1 VNGPDLVAA
10 IVQGV
15 VEGITEFI
23 PVSST
28 GHLIITGH
36 WLGFDD
42 ARAKTFDIFIQLGA
56 ILAIV
61 WLYRDKFLAVLRS
74 VREPASRAFVR
85 NLAIAFV
92 PAAAIGFVAHGWIKE
107 HLFTPVIVAWALVL
121 GGFVI
126 LLVEWWK
133 PVPRIDDVD
142 AITPRRALGVGL
154 AQILA
159 LVPGVSRSG
168 ATIMGGYLLGLSR
181 TAATEFSFFLAVP
194 VLAAAAGYDLLKSR
208 HDLVA
213 SDAPLFAVGFLVA
226 FVSAL
231 IVVKVFLRYV
241 AHHSFSAFAW
251 YRIGFGALLLWYY
264 VGRV

>member
-1 VNGPDLVAA
+1 VNDHDLLAA
-10 IVQGV
+10 LVQGV

-61 WLYRDKFLAVLRS
+61 WLYRDKFLTVMRTARD
-74 VREPASRAFVR
+74 PHSRAFLV
-85 NLAIAFV
+85 NLMIAFA
-92 PAAAIGFVAHGWIKE
+92 PAAAIGFFAHGWIKE

-121 GGFVI
+121 GGIAI

-133 PVPRIDDVD
+133 PAPRVESVD
-142 AITPRRALGVGL
+142 EISARNALGVGL
-154 AQILA
+154 AQVLA
-159 LVPGVSRSG
+159 LMPGVSRSG

-208 HDLVA
+208 GDLA
-213 SDAPLFAVGFLVA
+213 MSDAPLFAIGFLVA

-241 AHHSFSAFAW
+241 AHHSFSVFAW
-251 YRIGFGALLLWYY
+251 YRIAFGALLLWFYAA
-264 VGRV
+264 